1 MSMFTQKKIREVYW
15 KSCSHEGFLNIY
27 IYRKLSIRLAVLA
40 AHLRWSPN
48 QVTILAFIASMV
60 AILLFVPGNY
70 ALAVWALIPFHIGKI
85 LDCADGQ
92 LAKLTGQQSALG
104 AFLDPFFD
112 RVVDLAMLVALA
124 FAYYQNTGSHVALYL
139 TFAFTAVWYFAA
151 YLDKHSDASATS
163 LESLRSTTK
172 GLPEGLRR
180 LLKWDGGFTGLVV
193 TLAVVFQQIPALI
206 VLFLVVAALPV
217 PMQLMALLRRLRTAQ

>member
-1 MSMFTQKKIREVYW
+1 MSMFTRKQIQEVYW
-15 KSCSHEGFLNIY
+15 KSCSHEGYLNIF
-27 IYRKLSIRLAVLA
+27 IYRKISIRLAVVA
-40 AHLRWSPN
+40 ARLHLTPN
-48 QVTILAFIASMV
+48 QITVIAFIASMV
-60 AILLFVPGNY
+60 AILMFAPGNY
-70 ALAVWALIPFHIGKI
+70 ALALWALIPFHIGKI

-92 LAKLTGQQSALG
+92 LAKLTNQQSALG

-124 FAYYQNTGSHVALYL
+124 LGYYYTTHSHLALYL
-139 TFAFTAVWYFAA
+139 VFVFTAVWYFAA

-180 LLKWDGGFTGLVV
+180 LLKWDGGFSGLVV

-206 VLFLVVAALPV
+206 ILFLVVAALPL
-217 PMQLMALLRRLRTAQ
+217 PMQFLALLRRLRTAS